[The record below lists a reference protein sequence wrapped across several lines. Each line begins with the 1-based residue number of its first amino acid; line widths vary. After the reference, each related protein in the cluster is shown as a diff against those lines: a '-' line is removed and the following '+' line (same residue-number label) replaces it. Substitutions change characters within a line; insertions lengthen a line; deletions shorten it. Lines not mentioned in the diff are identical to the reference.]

1 MSETRKLYYHKMATT
16 TAPST
21 GLGTKKSVFVLITV
35 VGCIAILWPK
45 ILYFAMFGGG
55 QQTTKTFVKDHRSG
69 TGECSILLAGQ

>member
-1 MSETRKLYYHKMATT
+1 MATSS
-16 TAPST
+16 APSNG

-45 ILYFAMFGGG
+45 ILYFAMFGG

-69 TGECSILLAGQ
+69 TGEQFFFRDFALMME

>member
-1 MSETRKLYYHKMATT
+1 MATT
-16 TAPST
+16 TAPSST

-55 QQTTKTFVKDHRSG
+55 QQTAKTFVKDHRSG
-69 TGECSILLAGQ
+69 TGECSILLVCQ